1 MSNLF
6 ESLLRELSLHLNI
19 PLHVDKLGCCAI
31 IVEERLK
38 IQLELDRSE
47 QYLILSGFV
56 SKLEPGKFREMVL
69 MEALKANEHLD
80 RIGTFGFNP
89 YDNTLALFYLIDT
102 KELNG
107 EKLKDIVAIFIGRAL
122 EWQNA
127 ILAGHSVPSD
137 ESSTKPF
144 SFG

>member
-1 MSNLF
+1 MSDLF
-6 ESLLRELSLHLNI
+6 ENLLRELSLYLNI

-31 IVEERLK
+31 VVEEKLK

-47 QYLILSGFV
+47 QFLVLAGFV
-56 SKLEPGKFREMVL
+56 AKLDPGKFRENIL
-69 MEALKANEHLD
+69 LEALKANEHLD

-102 KELNG
+102 KNLHG
-107 EKLKDIVAIFIGRAL
+107 EKLKDIIAIFIGRSL

-127 ILAGHSVPSD
+127 ILAGHSVPTD

-144 SFG
+144 SLG